1 MLEPKLKLVED
12 GEKIYLY
19 RLGGNLL
26 ISTFSKGDEYSYIV
40 ARLSFVLIAGFWE
53 IYTGF
58 TYKGE
63 FYEVTTKSET
73 AKLIEKLLKEL

>member
-26 ISTFSKGDEYSYIV
+26 ISTFSKGDEYS
-40 ARLSFVLIAGFWE
+40 
-53 IYTGF
+53 
-58 TYKGE
+58 
-63 FYEVTTKSET
+63 
-73 AKLIEKLLKEL
+73 

>member
-53 IYTGF
+53 LYTRF

>member
-53 IYTGF
+53 LYKGF